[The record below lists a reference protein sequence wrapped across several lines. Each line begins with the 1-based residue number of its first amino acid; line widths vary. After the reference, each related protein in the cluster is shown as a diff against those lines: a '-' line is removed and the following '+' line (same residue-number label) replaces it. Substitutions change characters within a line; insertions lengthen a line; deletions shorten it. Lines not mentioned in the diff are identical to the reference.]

1 MSISLTLSDDEV
13 LNYLTNYN
21 TLIKELEEQMRFYE
35 LNTSERCMF
44 EFRINCIQ
52 DTKMRLVIGR
62 EYLLEK

>member
-13 LNYLTNYN
+13 LIYLANYD
-21 TLIKELEEQMRFYE
+21 TLIKELEEQIEYLE
-35 LNTSERCMF
+35 ANTPERYMF

-52 DTKMRLVIGR
+52 YAKNLLVTGR